1 MRWLKGLGT
10 GLLVAVLVLAA
21 LWTWSRLRGP
31 TPAQR
36 AALEL
41 LEAPTA
47 FEGRNAFD
55 AIWVLP
61 YDVPD
66 ADIAAVVD
74 LDMRALVEATA
85 GAHDAPL
92 AFSTGAARYPDL
104 RPISSA
110 EGVGPCGIREADC
123 LGKVERAPDEHAA
136 LVRANARLIER
147 IERLSEFD
155 HYAARWPADLRIP
168 FPEFTLLKWPLTAH
182 AVEFVQGDRMQA
194 VEATCRDLATWR
206 RLGTHSD
213 ILIVRMLGIA
223 LATDGYGAL
232 LAGMLAALP
241 RDTALPDSCEAALA
255 APVAADASICPAM
268 RGEFAWSTGA
278 TASLP
283 EMRAHTAWSWL
294 VLDRDGFR
302 ALLAEQMVAPCLMQD
317 TAPASDQR
325 LAAAATPVP
334 AWRRFECIANS
345 AGCILGDI
353 AGPAYASYAWRAQD
367 HHARLQL
374 LGTVAWLRGQPDD
387 GTLAERLARRPDG
400 LRSPARDI
408 ALGADG
414 RSLEIAQYDT
424 GRGATWSLPLPAYLV
439 ESTAASD

>member
-1 MRWLKGLGT
+1 MRGLKWLGT
-10 GLLVAVLVLAA
+10 GLLVAVMVLAA
-21 LWTWSRLRGP
+21 LWAWSRLRGP

-36 AALEL
+36 TALEVM
-41 LEAPTA
+41 EAPNV

-66 ADIAAVVD
+66 ADIKPVVD

-85 GAHDAPL
+85 GAHDGPL
-92 AFSTGAARYPDL
+92 AFSTDAARYPDL

-110 EGVGPCGIREADC
+110 EGVRPCGIREADC
-123 LGKVERAPDEHAA
+123 LGKVASAPDAHAA
-136 LVRANARLIER
+136 LVRENARLIER

-155 HYAARWPADLRIP
+155 HYASRWPADLRVP

-182 AVEFVQGDRMQA
+182 AVEFAQGDRMHA

-213 ILIVRMLGIA
+213 ILILRMLGIA

-241 RDTALPDSCEAALA
+241 RDTVLPDSCEAALA

-268 RGEFAWSTGA
+268 RGEFAWSMGA
-278 TASLP
+278 AASLP

-302 ALLAEQMVAPCLMQD
+302 ALMAEQLVPPCLVPD
-317 TAPASDQR
+317 AALASDQR
-325 LAAAATPVP
+325 GALTGTPLP

-353 AGPAYASYAWRAQD
+353 AGPAYANYAWRAQD
-367 HHARLQL
+367 QNARLQL
-374 LGTVAWLRGQPDD
+374 LGTLAWLREQPDN
-387 GTLAERLARRPDG
+387 GTLAERLARRPAD
-400 LRSPARDI
+400 LRSPTRAI
-408 ALGADG
+408 TVGADG
-414 RSLEIAQYDT
+414 RSLEIAQYDSS
-424 GRGATWSLPLPAYLV
+424 RGATWSLPLPAYLV
-439 ESTAASD
+439 ESPAASD